1 MEVNGIVEGTGTDPS
16 VEATF
21 KRPGGVRAAG
31 DPKTTTHAKPERTP
45 GTLDRQTDRQTDRN
59 THVPRLATTSKQNGT
74 DHTRA
79 SADSPMLQN
88 ARLHIPDRQD
98 HALDHELSR

>member
-45 GTLDRQTDRQTDRN
+45 GTLDRQTDRPTDR
-59 THVPRLATTSKQNGT
+59 PQ
-74 DHTRA
+74 HTRA
-79 SADSPMLQN
+79 SLGHDIKTKRDGPHTCE
-88 ARLHIPDRQD
+88 R
-98 HALDHELSR
+98 